1 MHKWTYTPL
10 RTIVSGYTKAHGT
23 AMIEIT
29 FVNKERGYMRNIFS
43 GKPKQAPI
51 TENDLIFED
60 EPVDAKDAY
69 NDTLNYLV
77 SLTDD
82 EYEKMLKCAKIYR
95 EADKKVAAVMEVKA
109 PNGGDVIEVRV
120 VPKPADDDF
129 IVTDDQKGKTP
140 NVAKTK

>member
-1 MHKWTYTPL
+1 
-10 RTIVSGYTKAHGT
+10 
-23 AMIEIT
+23 
-29 FVNKERGYMRNIFS
+29 MRNIFS

-77 SLTDD
+77 NLTDD

-95 EADKKVAAVMEVKA
+95 EADKKVAAVMETKA

-120 VPKPADDDF
+120 VPKADDDDF
-129 IVTDDQKGKTP
+129 IETDTEKGK
-140 NVAKTK
+140 KK